1 MSILTTAM
9 LILVR
14 VMGVLLV
21 MQPFRWLGPGRRR
34 TLRHMRSII
43 PQPVVGTAPLAHF
56 ADLQARLVDYA
67 SRIGELR
74 APNYVLDAL
83 HAITTKSL
91 PLCVLGAARF
101 PVNAAS
107 GSAIRLGKSVFL
119 HKEVPDGWWEEH
131 TALSRGKLSPDLF
144 LARSSL
150 ASYTWTEV
158 LRLFEPVGIDRWSHE
173 LALKYGMRDGLTCP
187 VGGRWAVAFWSR
199 RALSDILTQP
209 CRIMIFAAANFAALR
224 LEQLAGPDVNR
235 IGSRA
240 RLTSRELAVLRLVS
254 TGGQTHDIAQALVL
268 GEETIRSH
276 VKKAEAKLGVRNRT
290 HAACEALRHNLIP

>member
-1 MSILTTAM
+1 MQATIRQP
-9 LILVR
+9 LV
-14 VMGVLLV
+14 G
-21 MQPFRWLGPGRRR
+21 
-34 TLRHMRSII
+34 S
-43 PQPVVGTAPLAHF
+43 APAANF

-74 APNYVLDAL
+74 TPNDVLDAL
-83 HAITTKSL
+83 HAITTKNL
-91 PLCVLGAARF
+91 PLCVLGAVRF
-101 PVNAAS
+101 PVNAAG
-107 GSAIRLGKSVFL
+107 GSAIQLGKSVFL
-119 HKEVPDGWWEEH
+119 HKEVPDGWWEER
-131 TALSRGKLSPDLF
+131 TALSRGKFSPNLF

-158 LRLFEPVGIDRWSHE
+158 LRLFEPIGIDRWSYE
-173 LALKYGMRDGLTCP
+173 LGLKYGMRDGLTCP

-199 RALSDILTQP
+199 RALSNILTQP

-224 LEQLAGPDVNR
+224 LEQLADPDINR

-254 TGGQTHDIAQALVL
+254 TGGQTNDIAQALAL

-276 VKKAEAKLGVRNRT
+276 LKKAQAKLGVRNRT

>member
-1 MSILTTAM
+1 MKEMISRSLTGAA
-9 LILVR
+9 
-14 VMGVLLV
+14 
-21 MQPFRWLGPGRRR
+21 
-34 TLRHMRSII
+34 
-43 PQPVVGTAPLAHF
+43 PVARF

-74 APNYVLDAL
+74 TPSEVLDAL
-83 HAITTKSL
+83 HAITTSL
-91 PLCVLGAARF
+91 PLRVLGAVRF
-101 PVNAAS
+101 PVKS
-107 GSAIRLGKSVFL
+107 TDWSSIEPGKSLFL
-119 HKEVPDGWWEEH
+119 HEEVPDGWWEEH
-131 TALSRGKLSPDLF
+131 TALSPGRFSPHLF

-158 LRLFEPVGIDRWSHE
+158 QRMFEPVGIDRWSYE

-199 RALSDILTQP
+199 RVLSNILTPP

-235 IGSRA
+235 IGSCA

-254 TGGQTHDIAQALVL
+254 TGRQTRDVAQALGL

-276 VKKAEAKLGVRNRT
+276 LKKAEAKLGVHSRT
-290 HAACEALRHNLIP
+290 HAACEALRQDLIP